1 MFSLRRPSP
10 ADLAHVASRQADCE
24 LTYAERGASDGLR
37 PAGYQNDR
45 WETDLGG
52 FEQATFDRLGEA
64 VCQWQAQRGAGVTVY
79 PAQAARPGLT
89 FALSFRLAGV
99 YVTAGARVVYLTS
112 EPGRRG
118 FAYGTLPQHP
128 EQGEEAFHIV
138 RDGSRM
144 LFRITA
150 FSRPAHPLARAGA
163 PITRLAQVRMT
174 KAYLGA
180 MRAAAASLSS

>member
-1 MFSLRRPSP
+1 MFSVRPPSP
-10 ADLAHVASRQADCE
+10 AELPHVAARQADCP
-24 LTYAERGASDGLR
+24 LTYAERGASHASR
-37 PAGYQNDR
+37 PAGYRNDR

-52 FEQATFDRLGEA
+52 FDQATFDRLGEA
-64 VCQWQAQRGAGVTVY
+64 VCQWQAQRGAGLTVY

-99 YVTAGARVVYLTS
+99 YVTAAARVVYLTS

-128 EQGEEAFHIV
+128 EQGEEAFHV
-138 RDGSRM
+138 VQDGSRM

-150 FSRPAHPLARAGA
+150 FSRPAHPLARGGA
-163 PITRLAQVRMT
+163 PFTRLAQVRMT
-174 KAYLGA
+174 KAYLRA
-180 MRAAAASLSS
+180 MRAVAASLP